1 MWARLPTQTK
11 EDTLIQRQEVH
22 RTPNR
27 QGQKKKKKTSSTCD
41 IVLLKML
48 NIQNKERVT
57 KAAREKTGSICVG
70 KPIQIAAD
78 F

>member
-1 MWARLPTQTK
+1 
-11 EDTLIQRQEVH
+11 
-22 RTPNR
+22 
-27 QGQKKKKKTSSTCD
+27 
-41 IVLLKML
+41 ML